1 MLMPPRV
8 TGFNLRRKKW
18 FDLSVDR
25 ISHVEWD
32 NDAFESLATD
42 SKSRNLIEALVT
54 NHVELE
60 YSADLITGKGNGL
73 ILLLHGGPGT
83 GNKLTAES
91 VAEIDER
98 PLYRVKCGDVG
109 IKPEEV
115 EKYLETVLHLG
126 KIFEQRGLEYLN
138 WNALVSA
145 FLRVMKYSERI
156 LILTINRRLDGFDEE
171 AVDVENLMGSL
182 DVLQKKKLN
191 GRQTRNA
198 ITTAR
203 RNGKGGSHVSS
214 PQRCD

>member
-156 LILTINRRLDGFDEE
+156 LILTINRVSTFDDAFKSRIQLALHYPPPLGEE
-171 AVDVENLMGSL
+171 
-182 DVLQKKKLN
+182 
-191 GRQTRNA
+191 
-198 ITTAR
+198 
-203 RNGKGGSHVSS
+203 
-214 PQRCD
+214 QR